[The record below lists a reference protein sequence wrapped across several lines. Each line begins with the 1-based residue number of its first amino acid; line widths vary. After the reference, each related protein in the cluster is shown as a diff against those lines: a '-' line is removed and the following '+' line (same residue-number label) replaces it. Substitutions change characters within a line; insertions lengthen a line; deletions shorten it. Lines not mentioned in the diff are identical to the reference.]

1 MENKQTKKFN
11 EPEHNWQVLLLV
23 LLLLFHIEKNAT
35 NTLKKIA
42 IRICIPVKCTKRKKF
57 ATFQCKGGHTHIHA
71 CFNNTLEICQRFKEV
86 FVQYQHAATT
96 TTTTAIR
103 SSCAEL
109 RKSSF
114 CQKKELYEQFCNTLL
129 MFSKNFYLVFPLYCS
144 QQQQKNQK
152 TTTTSHPFCSTM
164 KCQLKVFPFWNKLER
179 KQLVFL

>member
-11 EPEHNWQVLLLV
+11 EPEHNWQVPLLV
-23 LLLLFHIEKNAT
+23 LLLFQNEEKRNKHT
-35 NTLKKIA
+35 EKYCNPNLYSSE
-42 IRICIPVKCTKRKKF
+42 VYKRKKF

-114 CQKKELYEQFCNTLL
+114 CQKRTLWTIL
-129 MFSKNFYLVFPLYCS
+129 QHSSNA
-144 QQQQKNQK
+144 
-152 TTTTSHPFCSTM
+152 
-164 KCQLKVFPFWNKLER
+164 
-179 KQLVFL
+179 